1 MERVIREQDGFRLHR
16 GYFPPGEQQELVSQ
30 VREIAAQS
38 PFYRPVMPN
47 SGRPFSVLMTCA
59 GPLGW
64 VSDIR
69 GYRYEARHPVGG
81 APWAPIPPVLLR
93 LWDALT
99 EYPAPPECCLVNFY
113 RGQRARMGLHQDR
126 DEDAMDAPVVS
137 VSLGDTATFRLR
149 MENEKHS
156 RSWRLCSGDVVV
168 LDGESRRSFHG
179 IDRIFPSSSNLLGE
193 KGGRINLTLRR
204 VRPPAGGAQGA

>member
-1 MERVIREQDGFRLHR
+1 MEQAIRGQDGFGLYR
-16 GYFPPGEQQELVSQ
+16 GYFSPGGQQDLLGE
-30 VREIAAQS
+30 VREIAVRA

-47 SGRPFSVLMTCA
+47 SGRPFSVRMTCA

-69 GYRYEARHPVGG
+69 GYRYEARHPDGG
-81 APWAPIPPVLLR
+81 APWPPIPPSLLR

-99 EYPAPPECCLVNFY
+99 GYPAPPECCLVNFY
-113 RGQRARMGLHQDR
+113 RGKHARMGLHQDR
-126 DEDAMDAPVVS
+126 DEEAMDAPVVS

-149 MENEKHS
+149 MENEKQS
-156 RSWRLCSGDVVV
+156 RSWRLHSGDVVV
-168 LDGESRRSFHG
+168 LGGKSRRAFHG

-193 KGGRINLTLRR
+193 KGGRVNLTLRR
-204 VRPPAGGAQGA
+204 VRRPL

>member
-1 MERVIREQDGFRLHR
+1 
-16 GYFPPGEQQELVSQ
+16 
-30 VREIAAQS
+30 
-38 PFYRPVMPN
+38 
-47 SGRPFSVLMTCA
+47 
-59 GPLGW
+59 PLGW

-69 GYRYEARHPVGG
+69 GYRYEARHPASG
-81 APWAPIPPVLLR
+81 APWAPIPPGLLR
-93 LWDALT
+93 LWEGLA

-113 RGQRARMGLHQDR
+113 RGKGARMGLHQDR

-137 VSLGDTATFRLR
+137 VSLGDMATFRLR
-149 MENEKHS
+149 MEKEKHS

-168 LDGESRRSFHG
+168 LAGESRRAFHG

-204 VRPPAGGAQGA
+204 VRLPSGEV

>member
-1 MERVIREQDGFRLHR
+1 MEPAIRGQGGFGLYR
-16 GYFPPGEQQELVSQ
+16 GYFSPGGQQDLLGE
-30 VREIAAQS
+30 VREIVARA
-38 PFYRPVMPN
+38 PFYRPVMPH
-47 SGRPFSVLMTCA
+47 SGRPFSVRMTCA

-69 GYRYEARHPVGG
+69 GYRYEVRHPASD
-81 APWAPIPPVLLR
+81 APWPPIPPSLLR

-99 EYPAPPECCLVNFY
+99 GYPAPPECCLVNFY
-113 RGQRARMGLHQDR
+113 RGKRARMGLHQDM

-149 MENEKHS
+149 MENEEHS
-156 RSWRLCSGDVVV
+156 RSWRLHSGDVVV
-168 LDGESRRSFHG
+168 LGGESRRAFHG
-179 IDRIFPSSSNLLGE
+179 IDRIFPSSSGLLGE

-204 VRPPAGGAQGA
+204 VR